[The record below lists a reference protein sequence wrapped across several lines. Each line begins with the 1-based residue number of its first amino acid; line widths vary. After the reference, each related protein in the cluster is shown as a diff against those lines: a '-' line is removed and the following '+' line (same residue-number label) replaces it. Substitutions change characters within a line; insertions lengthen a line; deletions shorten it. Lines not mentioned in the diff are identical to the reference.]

1 MLSILCY
8 LFHLLKF
15 MLGDAFSK
23 LKNKQIYYLCVE
35 CQHLYVI
42 WNTKKQA
49 EDSFV
54 MKEWWA
60 EADTQREWKQTHESH

>member
-1 MLSILCY
+1 MLNILCY

-15 MLGDAFSK
+15 MSGDAFSK
-23 LKNKQIYYLCVE
+23 LKNKQMYYLCVE

-54 MKEWWA
+54 MKEW
-60 EADTQREWKQTHESH
+60 

>member
-1 MLSILCY
+1 MLNILCY
-8 LFHLLKF
+8 LSHLLKF

-23 LKNKQIYYLCVE
+23 LKNKQMYYLCVE

-42 WNTKKQA
+42 WNIKKQA
-49 EDSFV
+49 RDSFA
-54 MKEWWA
+54 MKEWW